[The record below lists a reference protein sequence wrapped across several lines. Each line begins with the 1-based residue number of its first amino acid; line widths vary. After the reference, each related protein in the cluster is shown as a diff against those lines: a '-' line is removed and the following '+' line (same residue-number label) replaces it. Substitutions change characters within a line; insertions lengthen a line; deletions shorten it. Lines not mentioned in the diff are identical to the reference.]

1 MEREK
6 EKIKKDILDLY
17 SQQLSLNNIKLSYN
31 IAGMWVSTKEA
42 IENIEEFSNNIQNS
56 IPYIDNS
63 NKELKEELDK
73 IGDSI
78 DIIKK
83 ENKNQK
89 LLKNLKSILSE

>member
-1 MEREK
+1 MQVFG
-6 EKIKKDILDLY
+6 L
-17 SQQLSLNNIKLSYN
+17 
-31 IAGMWVSTKEA
+31 AH
-42 IENIEEFSNNIQNS
+42 IEEFSNNIQNS